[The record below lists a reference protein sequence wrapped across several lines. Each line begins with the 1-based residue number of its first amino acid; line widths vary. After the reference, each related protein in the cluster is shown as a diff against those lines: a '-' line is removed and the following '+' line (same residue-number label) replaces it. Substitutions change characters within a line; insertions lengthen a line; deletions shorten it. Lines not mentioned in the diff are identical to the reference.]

1 MSQSLMK
8 RAALELVGTFIL
20 ITAATSVIINGKVSF
35 MGIALSPAIA
45 VAFMIIAIGP
55 ISGVHLN
62 PAVSFA
68 FLLAKRMS
76 FKDFLAYVLAQV
88 LGSLLAAFSIRAIFT
103 QRVAGQFNN
112 GVTSLA
118 PGVTFL
124 LGFIIETVLTFIL
137 VVTIF
142 IVTDPHR
149 NLTPHTVAVSI
160 AGVIVVQILAF
171 GTTTGASFN
180 PVRWLG
186 PAVASGYFTNAAL
199 YLLSPFI
206 GGALAVIA
214 QRYLSSD
221 PGHSPA

>member
-1 MSQSLMK
+1 MK

-103 QRVAGQFNN
+103 QTVAGQFNN